1 MPHDNQ
7 LDAAVRAKVRSASL
21 IHEKARQFR
30 GRFLNSMAV
39 IDYELSA
46 ILTEYFCR
54 NDDEKRELFSTDIVG
69 RMTFGAKRALITEIV
84 KKDYPRFWDENQSLI
99 KDLEQFQ
106 TLRNKLAHSIVDV
119 SESALARP
127 LVDGIGFVQWKNSQ
141 PITEQEFDDWDAR
154 AATSYGILR
163 DMKQMLQFKEK

>member
-1 MPHDNQ
+1 MPRDNQ
-7 LDAAVRAKVRSASL
+7 RDAATGAKIRAASL

-54 NDDEKRELFSTDIVG
+54 DDDEKRELFSTDIVG
-69 RMTFGAKRALITEIV
+69 RMNFGAKRTLVTEIT
-84 KKDYPRFWDENQSLI
+84 KKDYPLFWDENQSLI
-99 KDLEQFQ
+99 KDLEQYQ
-106 TLRNKLAHSIVDV
+106 SLRNKLAHSIVDV
-119 SESALARP
+119 SAAALARP
-127 LVDGIGFVQWKNSQ
+127 LEAGIGFVQWKDSQ

-154 AATSYGILR
+154 AATSLGILR
-163 DMKQMLQFKEK
+163 DIKRMLPFKGK